1 MISFTETA
9 REKVREYIDGAGA
22 ECIGLRVHATRR
34 GRHSFQYDLV
44 LVMEGEA
51 SDEDVRVDADGLA
64 VLMDAKTAGWM
75 EAATID
81 YVSDLSGAGFKIDNP
96 MGEPRWD
103 DPVAQ
108 RVQQVINE
116 RVMPVVASH
125 GGWVELLD
133 VRDDTVYLHLGGGCQ
148 GCGMASVTLTE
159 GIETA
164 IKEAVPEI
172 RNIVDQTN
180 HDAGEN
186 PFYA

>member
-9 REKVREYIDGAGA
+9 REKVREYIAGAGDD
-22 ECIGLRVHATRR
+22 CIGLRVHANRR

-44 LVMEGEA
+44 LAVEGEVGEA
-51 SDEDVRVDADGLA
+51 DARIDAGGFT
-64 VLMDAKTAGWM
+64 VLMDEKTAEWM
-75 EAATID
+75 DQATID
-81 YVSDLSGAGFKIDNP
+81 YVSDLSGAGFKIENP
-96 MGEPRWD
+96 LGEPNWE

-108 RVQQVINE
+108 RVQQAIDD
-116 RVMPVVASH
+116 RVTPVVASH

-133 VRDDTVYLHLGGGCQ
+133 VRDDTVYLRLGGGCQ

-172 RNIVDQTN
+172 RHIVDQTN

-186 PFYA
+186 PYYS